1 MSNHHDVGSTLT
13 CVSAEK
19 LFNGELHMLIKKLHM
34 YIVRVHVLS
43 MHFRFDLTKRTDAYA
58 DPNANVHYSC
68 C

>member
-19 LFNGELHMLIKKLHM
+19 LFNGDLHMLIKKLHM

-43 MHFRFDLTKRTDAYA
+43 MHFRFDLTKERMHMLTK
-58 DPNANVHYSC
+58 C
-68 C
+68 